1 MYCMTNAGGGGGGSS
16 AWAYIGVTY
25 PAGSVCTATNGS
37 TTLNA
42 QGTSGLYVFN
52 IPQPSS
58 TPETWTVSCTDGTRN
73 KSATVSISQ
82 QYQFEVVALV
92 YGRLPVGYQE
102 VEYLQSSGTQYFDLG
117 EFDNLVNT
125 EITLDYTLLEFAN
138 SLAVLGVYSSSGSVY
153 LGRPSSNS
161 PSTSKMSY
169 WYNTQQNG
177 NAVINERANVIVN
190 NDNSEIVENE
200 VVIGSATMSTNTTRH
215 LYLFGISASAHVSAR
230 VYALSMRNKTTNS
243 SIMNYVPC
251 YRTSDNQAGFYDLT
265 NSVFVTGT
273 GTFIVGAD
281 V

>member
-1 MYCMTNAGGGGGGSS
+1 MYCMTNAGGGGSGSS

-42 QGTSGLYVFN
+42 QGTSGLYVFL

-102 VEYLQSSGTQYFDLG
+102 VEYLQSSGTQYFNLG
-117 EFDNLVNT
+117 LYNNLANT
-125 EITLDYTLLEFAN
+125 EITLDFMLLAYAQAK
-138 SLAVLGVYSSSGSVY
+138 AVLGADNTSGNIVYI
-153 LGRPSSNS
+153 GRPDGNSSPYN
-161 PSTSKMSY
+161 MSY
-169 WYNTQQNG
+169 WYSTKRSGTATLNERVEAVVNDDNG
-177 NAVINERANVIVN
+177 NILENNTIV
-190 NDNSEIVENE
+190 
-200 VVIGSATMSTNTTRH
+200 GTATISSSLNTR
-215 LYLFGISASAHVSAR
+215 LYLFGVASNSLVNAR

-243 SIMNYVPC
+243 SILNYVPC

>member
-1 MYCMTNAGGGGGGSS
+1 MYCMTNAGGGGSGSS

-25 PAGSVCTATNGS
+25 PSGSVCTATNGN

-42 QGTSGLYVFN
+42 QGTSGLYVFH

-117 EFDNLVNT
+117 MYNNLANT
-125 EITLDYTLLEFAN
+125 EITLDFMLLAYAQAN
-138 SLAVLGVYSSSGSVY
+138 AVLGANNTSANIVYI
-153 LGRPSSNS
+153 GRPDGNSSPYN
-161 PSTSKMSY
+161 MSY
-169 WYNTQQNG
+169 WYSTKRTGTATLNERVEAVVNDDNG
-177 NAVINERANVIVN
+177 NILENNTIV
-190 NDNSEIVENE
+190 
-200 VVIGSATMSTNTTRH
+200 GTATISSSLNTR
-215 LYLFGISASAHVSAR
+215 LYLFGVASNSLVNAR

-243 SIMNYVPC
+243 SILNYVPC

>member
-25 PAGSVCTATNGS
+25 PSGSTCTATNGS

-42 QGTSGLYVFN
+42 QGTSGAYVFH

-58 TPETWTVSCTDGTRN
+58 TPETWTVSCTDGTKNR
-73 KSATVSISQ
+73 STTVSITY
-82 QYQFEVVALV
+82 QYQVETVALT
-92 YGRLPVGYQE
+92 YSRLPAGYQE

-117 EFDNLVNT
+117 MYNNLANT
-125 EITLDYTLLEFAN
+125 EITLDFMLLAYAQAN
-138 SLAVLGVYSSSGSVY
+138 AVLGANSTSTNTVYI
-153 LGRPSSNS
+153 GRPDGNSSPYN
-161 PSTSKMSY
+161 MSY
-169 WYNTQQNG
+169 WYSTKRLGTATLNERVETVVNDDNG
-177 NAVINERANVIVN
+177 NILEN
-190 NDNSEIVENE
+190 NT
-200 VVIGSATMSTNTTRH
+200 VVGTATISTSLNTR
-215 LYLFGISASAHVSAR
+215 LYLFGVASNSLVNAR
-230 VYALSMRNKTTNS
+230 VYALSMRNKTTDS

-265 NSVFVTGT
+265 NSAFVTGT